1 MDIKQ
6 AYRHVP
12 VHPEDRFALG
22 MRLDGKVFIDT
33 VFPFGLRSAPLL
45 FTAVADVLQ
54 WIMEQKGAK
63 PIFHYIDDFLTIGRA
78 GTNLC
83 QANVVIMNNVCDE
96 AGLPLAPEKNEGP
109 VMAIEFLG
117 LLLDTW
123 ALEIRLPQ
131 DKLERMQKLL
141 ADWRG
146 RKACRKRELLSLIG
160 VLSHACKAVRAGR
173 SFLRRLIDL
182 STVVKHL
189 DHYVRLT
196 VSSRA

>member
-1 MDIKQ
+1 
-6 AYRHVP
+6 
-12 VHPEDRFALG
+12 
-22 MRLDGKVFIDT
+22 
-33 VFPFGLRSAPLL
+33 
-45 FTAVADVLQ
+45 
-54 WIMEQKGAK
+54 MEQKGAK

-109 VMAIEFLG
+109 AMAIEFLG

-160 VLSHACKAVRAGR
+160 VLSHACKDSESGEIFSPETNRPVYSCQAP
-173 SFLRRLIDL
+173 
-182 STVVKHL
+182 
-189 DHYVRLT
+189 
-196 VSSRA
+196 